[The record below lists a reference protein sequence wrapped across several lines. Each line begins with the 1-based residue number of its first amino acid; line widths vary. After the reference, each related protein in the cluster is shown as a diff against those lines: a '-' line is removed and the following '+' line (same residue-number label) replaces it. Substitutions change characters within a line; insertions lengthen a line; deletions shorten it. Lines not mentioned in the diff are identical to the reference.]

1 METAKVRFIPDQT
14 DGMGASPPTARNN
27 PLYLMWHDLRVLCSL
42 LSLVPKLYLPWSTMR
57 KSDELYMKWPNA
69 GNVLAVAGISL
80 LGFLLIPAVQITFLL
95 APGYISLPASIA
107 ALAWLMI
114 TCASLHGPTVVRS
127 VPGSKNRASVTFRP
141 DEMWVFV
148 NGVLS
153 TSVLTLVF
161 WIPVVPKCPASQQA
175 NTGIEG
181 TAFNEAAIASRG
193 PLVGRSL
200 ASTTQHMA

>member
-14 DGMGASPPTARNN
+14 GGMTASAPIARNN

-42 LSLVPKLYLPWSTMR
+42 VGLVPKLYLPWSTTR

-69 GNVLAVAGISL
+69 GNVLAIAGITL
-80 LGFLLIPAVQITFLL
+80 LGFLLVLAVNVTFLL
-95 APGYISLPASIA
+95 APGFISLPATIA
-107 ALAWLMI
+107 ALAWLKI

-127 VPGSKNRASVTFRP
+127 IPSSKNRGAVTLRP

-153 TSVLTLVF
+153 TSVLTRAF
-161 WIPVVPKCPASQQA
+161 GIPVVPKCPPSQQA
-175 NTGIEG
+175 NTE
-181 TAFNEAAIASRG
+181 
-193 PLVGRSL
+193 
-200 ASTTQHMA
+200 